1 MMSLGEAATAATE
14 DVAMTTT
21 KPSLRPCIVVI
32 GGPTGSGKTDLAIR
46 LARETGASIVSADSR
61 QIYREM
67 PIGSAAPTAGQLQG
81 APHYLVG
88 SHSIHDTF
96 NAGVFALEAS
106 VLLQNLTQENPIQ
119 IVCGGSGLYI
129 NALLNGMDDLPEIP
143 PLLRKALVDE
153 LESRGLEALQ
163 SELQNLDPEHAATI
177 DLQNKARV
185 LRALEL
191 LRVSGKPISALRGEK
206 KGLRAQYKVVE
217 LLVNPEREVLYRQ
230 INQRTESMMAM
241 GWEDEARKLYPM
253 RHLKALQTLGFTEF
267 FNYFEGKYSLDET
280 VALIQQNTRRYAK
293 RQLTWFR
300 NQSQSISI
308 PPDTSVK
315 RMLEIIELA
324 KD

>member
-1 MMSLGEAATAATE
+1 MAATE
-14 DVAMTTT
+14 DVAMITT

-67 PIGSAAPTAGQLQG
+67 PIGSAAPTAGQLQE

-96 NAGVFALEAS
+96 NAGIFAAEAGA
-106 VLLQNLTQENPIQ
+106 LLQNLVQENPIQ

-129 NALLNGMDDLPEIP
+129 HALLNGMDELPEVP
-143 PLLRKALVDE
+143 PALRKALVEE

-206 KGLRAQYKVVE
+206 KGLRAQYTVVE
-217 LLVNPEREVLYRQ
+217 LLVNPDREVLYRQ

-241 GWEDEARKLYPM
+241 GWEEEARELYPM
-253 RHLKALQTLGFTEF
+253 RDLKALQTLGFTELF
-267 FNYFEGKYSLDET
+267 AYFEGKHSLDET
-280 VALIQQNTRRYAK
+280 VAIIQKNTRRYAK

-308 PPDTSVK
+308 QPDATVG